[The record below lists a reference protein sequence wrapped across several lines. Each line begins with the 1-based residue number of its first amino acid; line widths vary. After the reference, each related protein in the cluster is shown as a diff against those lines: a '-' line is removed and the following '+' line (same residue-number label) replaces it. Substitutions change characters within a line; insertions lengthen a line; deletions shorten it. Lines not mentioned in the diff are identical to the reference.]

1 MLPYLRRHLVV
12 KLFLS
17 YLIVIIVG
25 LVVLGM
31 TAEAAVPSAFERH
44 LAQMTM
50 MMGQPSRAMEADLRA
65 NFRRAFNE
73 ALTVAAIA
81 ALLVALAVSFLVSR
95 QIVTPMRQMM
105 EASQHIAEGSYH
117 ERVPLPS
124 RTTWEDLD
132 ELGRLA
138 VSFNQMAAKLAQI
151 EATRRELIANVAHE
165 LRTPLATI
173 KGSMEGLIDEVLV
186 PEPATFQQIY
196 READRLQRLVDDLQE
211 LSRVEAGA
219 IELQPKPLNL
229 ATVVSM
235 AVARLMGQFEE
246 KGVTLSN
253 EISPTLPQV
262 LADEDRLIQILINLI
277 GNGLQYTP
285 PGGRVEISATAQ
297 VDQLEIQIKDSGIGI
312 APEHLP
318 LLFTRFYRVDKSRSR
333 SSGGSGIGLTIVKHL
348 VEKHGGQVRAES
360 AGEGQ
365 ASTFIFTLPLAD
377 Q

>member
-1 MLPYLRRHLVV
+1 
-12 KLFLS
+12 
-17 YLIVIIVG
+17 
-25 LVVLGM
+25 
-31 TAEAAVPSAFERH
+31 
-44 LAQMTM
+44 
-50 MMGQPSRAMEADLRA
+50 
-65 NFRRAFNE
+65 
-73 ALTVAAIA
+73 
-81 ALLVALAVSFLVSR
+81 
-95 QIVTPMRQMM
+95 
-105 EASQHIAEGSYH
+105 
-117 ERVPLPS
+117 
-124 RTTWEDLD
+124 
-132 ELGRLA
+132 
-138 VSFNQMAAKLAQI
+138 
-151 EATRRELIANVAHE
+151 
-165 LRTPLATI
+165 
-173 KGSMEGLIDEVLV
+173 
-186 PEPATFQQIY
+186 
-196 READRLQRLVDDLQE
+196 
-211 LSRVEAGA
+211 
-219 IELQPKPLNL
+219 
-229 ATVVSM
+229 
-235 AVARLMGQFEE
+235 MGQFEE

-365 ASTFIFTLPLAD
+365 GSTFIFTLPLAD